1 MSQRQI
7 AYEGKSKILFRG
19 PEPGTLVQYFKD
31 DITAGDNQKHDI
43 VTGKGA
49 LNNLISE
56 YLFKRL
62 GEIGIPNHFIRRLN
76 MLEQLVREVEIIP
89 IEVVIRNAAAGS
101 LVRRFQ
107 LQEGS
112 ALPRALVELY
122 YKSDVLHDP
131 MVSDEHIEVFGWAS
145 KDDVNEMVETALR
158 VNDYLRGL
166 FWGVGL
172 RLIDLKL
179 EFGRIWDQDDGSA
192 MHGST
197 MLADEITPDSCR
209 LWDCESGERLDKDRF
224 RQGLGGVIQAY
235 QEVARRLGLM
245 PSGMGKHKL
254 TDQVILREHKGSIIF
269 PANGDRLGRL

>member
-1 MSQRQI
+1 MSQRQTI
-7 AYEGKSKILFRG
+7 YEGKSKILFRG
-19 PEPGTLVQYFKD
+19 PESGTLVQYFKD
-31 DITAGDNQKHDI
+31 DITAGDNQKHEI

-89 IEVVIRNAAAGS
+89 IEVVIRNVAAGS

-107 LQEGS
+107 LQEGT

-122 YKSDVLHDP
+122 YKSDALHDP
-131 MVSDEHIEVFGWAS
+131 MVSEEHIGVFGWAS
-145 KDDVNEMVETALR
+145 KDDINDMVELSLR
-158 VNDYLRGL
+158 INDYLCGL

-172 RLIDLKL
+172 RLVDFKL
-179 EFGRIWDQDDGSA
+179 EFGRIWDQDD
-192 MHGST
+192 GST

-209 LWDCESGERLDKDRF
+209 LWDCESGKRLDKDRF

-245 PSGMGKHKL
+245 PSGIPAGEPKSSE
-254 TDQVILREHKGSIIF
+254 QVILREHKGGIIF
-269 PANGDRLGRL
+269 PTNGDRRGRL